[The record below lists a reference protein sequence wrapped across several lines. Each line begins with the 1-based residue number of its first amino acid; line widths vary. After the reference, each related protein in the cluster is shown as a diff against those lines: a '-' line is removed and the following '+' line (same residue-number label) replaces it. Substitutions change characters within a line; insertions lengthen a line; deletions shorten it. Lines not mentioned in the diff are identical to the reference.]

1 MRRAAMFW
9 ETYAAALLALATKE
23 AIQKTYEHVYPSGS
37 GAPAPTV
44 LEDGYSHSESD
55 DGHYANL

>member
-1 MRRAAMFW
+1 MFW

-23 AIQKTYEHVYPSGS
+23 AIQKTYEHMYPSGS
-37 GAPAPTV
+37 SAPAPTV